1 MERRKFLETL
11 TAASLGVALGGK
23 LARTEKAAQASAS
36 PTALTVKSSPSYP
49 T

>member
-11 TAASLGVALGGK
+11 TAASLDVALGGK
-23 LARTEKAAQASAS
+23 LARAENAAQASAS
-36 PTALTVKSSPSYP
+36 PAALAVKSSPSYP